1 MLNLLLRRLAQT
13 VFVVWAILTVVF
25 VLVRASGDPVTLFI
39 NEDTSPEQIERV
51 RAELGLDQP
60 LYVQYGRF
68 LLDSVRGEFG
78 DSLRSRQPAM
88 ELVLDRLPVSLQ
100 LVGAALLFALIVAV
114 PLGTLAAL
122 RSGTPIDSFATGLAL
137 LGQAIPSFWLGTM
150 LVMIVAVQAQLLPT
164 SGRGSFLH
172 FILPTIT
179 LGTYVAARTTTFV
192 RNGLVDVM
200 RQDFVRT
207 AVAKG
212 LSRTQ
217 AIVRHAFRH
226 VGVAV
231 ITLLALDIGGLLA
244 GSVVT
249 ETLFAWSGIS
259 RLLITAVTNRDFPVV
274 QAATVV
280 LAVIVVLLNLVVDL
294 VYGLLDPRIRVE

>member
-1 MLNLLLRRLAQT
+1 MINLLLKRLAQA

-25 VLVRASGDPVTLFI
+25 ILVRASGDPVTLFI
-39 NEDTSPEQIERV
+39 NEDTTPEQIARV
-51 RAELGLDQP
+51 RSDLGLDQP
-60 LYVQYGRF
+60 LAVQYGKF
-68 LLDSVRGEFG
+68 LVDSVQGKFG

-88 ELVLDRLPVSLQ
+88 NLVLERLPASLQ
-100 LVGAALLFALIVAV
+100 LIGAAVLFAVLVGI

-122 RSGTPIDSFATGLAL
+122 NSRTWIDNAATSLAL
-137 LGQAIPSFWLGTM
+137 LGQAVPSFWLGTM
-150 LVMIVAVQAQLLPT
+150 LVMVVAVQLQWLPT
-164 SGRGSFLH
+164 SGRGSWLH
-172 FILPTIT
+172 LVLPTIT
-179 LGTYVAARTTTFV
+179 LGTYIAARTTAFV
-192 RNGLVDVM
+192 RNGLLETM

-217 AIVRHAFRH
+217 AIISHAFRH

-259 RLLITAVTNRDFPVV
+259 RLLITSVTNRDFPVV

-280 LAVIVVLLNLVVDL
+280 LAVIVVLINLIVDL
-294 VYGLLDPRIRVE
+294 LYGLLDPRIRVE